1 MSESKYSIETRWGG
15 SEIQPTVQRMQE
27 LIGEL
32 AVKDGEHPDT
42 WLTHEAS
49 GWAIRLDEQRMAY
62 LENPESKI
70 VSHMSEVSPAQALEL
85 WSRFATG
92 GREAVA
98 GEAWV
103 KGPVPISEHELQ
115 LRQQQAHELTLAM
128 DRKFYDQLG
137 PERQDVHCKA
147 EGCSRG
153 AIQYS
158 VFCRSH
164 HFENIRRRTCPFN
177 H

>member
-1 MSESKYSIETRWGG
+1 MSENKYSVETRWGG
-15 SEIQPTVQRMQE
+15 SESQPTVQRMQE

-32 AVKDGEHPDT
+32 AIKDDEHPDT

-49 GWAIRLDEQRMAY
+49 GWTIRLDDQRTAY
-62 LENPESKI
+62 LEDSKSEI
-70 VSHMSEVSPAQALEL
+70 VFHMSEVSPVQALQL
-85 WSRFATG
+85 WSRFAVG
-92 GREAVA
+92 GREAVI

-103 KGPVPISEHELQ
+103 KGGVPISDHELQ
-115 LRQQQAHELTLAM
+115 LRQQQARELTLSM

-137 PERQDVHCKA
+137 PERQEVHCKA

-164 HFENIRRRTCPFN
+164 HFENLRRRPCLFN